1 MATQATTLTRPLAP
15 ASAGVMLPA
24 FTLWW
29 REIVRFYRQ
38 PTRVVGVLA
47 SPLVFWLVI
56 GSGFGTS
63 FRSGGGPG
71 QQHYLDY
78 FYPGALIM
86 IVLFT
91 SIFTMMSVIEDRKEG
106 FLLSVLVAPVPRT
119 AIVLGKVLGG
129 TTLSAVQGLIFL
141 IFAPFAG
148 VHLELAQVLLAA
160 VVVFLVSFALTALG
174 FAIAWPMDSSQAFH
188 GIVNLFLI
196 PLWLL
201 SGALFPI
208 QNASKWIK
216 VIMRLNPLT
225 YGVEA
230 LRGLLYP
237 GAETTFPLP
246 SAMATLRSVF
256 AGNVWTRITDGKPP
270 HHEARRLIV
279 GNSIAEQYAFFPA
292 LNATLNGTS
301 AALLL
306 TGRSPDCSRAHCRT
320 PRLHDCCGSC
330 VGSVSGVLSILPL
343 QSRKHSIPGRGM
355 GTSRLFHDS
364 DFPCHT
370 GDRHRAAGDHHFDSR
385 AEGAVSA
392 ASGDRALDVA
402 FVDVCFRH
410 GCDCLFHA
418 LPMVPAQL
426 VASDGDSSR

>member
-1 MATQATTLTRPLAP
+1 MATQATTLAGAAVP
-15 ASAGVMLPA
+15 ASAGIMLPA

-38 PTRVVGVLA
+38 TSRVVGVLA

-129 TTLSAVQGLIFL
+129 TTLSAIQGMIFL

-148 VHLELAQVLLAA
+148 VHLDPLQILLVA
-160 VVVFLVSFALTALG
+160 VVVFLVSFSLTALG

-196 PLWLL
+196 PLWLV
-201 SGALFPI
+201 SGALFPLSG
-208 QNASKWIK
+208 ASKWLQ
-216 VIMRLNPLT
+216 VIMRVNPLT
-225 YGVEA
+225 YGVAA
-230 LRGLLYP
+230 LRSLMYP
-237 GAETTFPLP
+237 GAEASFPL
-246 SAMATLRSVF
+246 SSSMATLVLFSLVMF
-256 AGNVWTRITDGKPP
+256 A
-270 HHEARRLIV
+270 L
-279 GNSIAEQYAFFPA
+279 
-292 LNATLNGTS
+292 
-301 AALLL
+301 ALLMAN
-306 TGRSPDCSRAHCRT
+306 RRT
-320 PRLHDCCGSC
+320 TRP
-330 VGSVSGVLSILPL
+330 
-343 QSRKHSIPGRGM
+343 
-355 GTSRLFHDS
+355 
-364 DFPCHT
+364 
-370 GDRHRAAGDHHFDSR
+370 AA
-385 AEGAVSA
+385 
-392 ASGDRALDVA
+392 
-402 FVDVCFRH
+402 
-410 GCDCLFHA
+410 
-418 LPMVPAQL
+418 
-426 VASDGDSSR
+426 

>member
-1 MATQATTLTRPLAP
+1 MATQATTIARPLP
-15 ASAGVMLPA
+15 QASAGILLPA

-38 PTRVVGVLA
+38 TTRVIGVLA

-129 TTLSAVQGLIFL
+129 TTLSAIQGMIFL

-148 VHLELAQVLLAA
+148 VHLDLVQVLLVG

-196 PLWLL
+196 PLWLV
-201 SGALFPI
+201 SGALFPLSG
-208 QNASKWIK
+208 ASGWIR

-237 GAETTFPLP
+237 GMETQFPLS
-246 SAMATLRSVF
+246 SAIATLVLFSLVMFGLAFLMANRRS
-256 AGNVWTRITDGKPP
+256 
-270 HHEARRLIV
+270 
-279 GNSIAEQYAFFPA
+279 
-292 LNATLNGTS
+292 
-301 AALLL
+301 
-306 TGRSPDCSRAHCRT
+306 RSSLA
-320 PRLHDCCGSC
+320 
-330 VGSVSGVLSILPL
+330 
-343 QSRKHSIPGRGM
+343 
-355 GTSRLFHDS
+355 
-364 DFPCHT
+364 
-370 GDRHRAAGDHHFDSR
+370 
-385 AEGAVSA
+385 
-392 ASGDRALDVA
+392 
-402 FVDVCFRH
+402 
-410 GCDCLFHA
+410 
-418 LPMVPAQL
+418 
-426 VASDGDSSR
+426 

>member
-1 MATQATTLTRPLAP
+1 MATQTTTGTAALPRSLRQGGQFRPLAQT
-15 ASAGVMLPA
+15 GILLPA

-38 PTRVVGVLA
+38 TTRVIGVLA

-63 FRSGGGPG
+63 FRSGNGSG
-71 QQHYLDY
+71 QQSYLDY

-106 FLLSVLVAPVPRT
+106 FLLSVLVAPVPRS

-129 TTLSAVQGLIFL
+129 TTLSAIQGMIFL

-148 VHLELAQVLLAA
+148 IHLEPLQVVLVG

-201 SGALFPI
+201 SGAMFPVQRASGWI
-208 QNASKWIK
+208 Q
-216 VIMRLNPLT
+216 VVMRLNPLT
-225 YGVEA
+225 YGMSA

-237 GAETTFPLP
+237 SVPADFPLA
-246 SAMATLRSVF
+246 SSMATLLLFSLVMFALAFLMANRRS
-256 AGNVWTRITDGKPP
+256 K
-270 HHEARRLIV
+270 
-279 GNSIAEQYAFFPA
+279 S
-292 LNATLNGTS
+292 
-301 AALLL
+301 
-306 TGRSPDCSRAHCRT
+306 SP
-320 PRLHDCCGSC
+320 
-330 VGSVSGVLSILPL
+330 
-343 QSRKHSIPGRGM
+343 K
-355 GTSRLFHDS
+355 
-364 DFPCHT
+364 
-370 GDRHRAAGDHHFDSR
+370 
-385 AEGAVSA
+385 
-392 ASGDRALDVA
+392 
-402 FVDVCFRH
+402 
-410 GCDCLFHA
+410 
-418 LPMVPAQL
+418 
-426 VASDGDSSR
+426 

>member
-1 MATQATTLTRPLAP
+1 MASATTLARPVSRS
-15 ASAGVMLPA
+15 ASAGVLLPA

-38 PTRVVGVLA
+38 TSRVIGVLA

-119 AIVLGKVLGG
+119 AIVLGKVMGG
-129 TTLSAVQGLIFL
+129 TTLSAVQGMVFL

-148 VHLELAQVLLAA
+148 IHLDPVQVLL
-160 VVVFLVSFALTALG
+160 VFLVVFLVSFALTALG

-196 PLWLL
+196 PLWLV
-201 SGALFPI
+201 SGALFPLTG
-208 QNASKWIK
+208 ASKWLQ

-230 LRGLLYP
+230 LRSLLYP
-237 GAETTFPLP
+237 GMTTLFPLS
-246 SAMATLRSVF
+246 SAMATLLLFSLVMFGLAFLMANRRS
-256 AGNVWTRITDGKPP
+256 TR
-270 HHEARRLIV
+270 
-279 GNSIAEQYAFFPA
+279 PA
-292 LNATLNGTS
+292 A
-301 AALLL
+301 
-306 TGRSPDCSRAHCRT
+306 
-320 PRLHDCCGSC
+320 
-330 VGSVSGVLSILPL
+330 
-343 QSRKHSIPGRGM
+343 
-355 GTSRLFHDS
+355 
-364 DFPCHT
+364 
-370 GDRHRAAGDHHFDSR
+370 
-385 AEGAVSA
+385 
-392 ASGDRALDVA
+392 
-402 FVDVCFRH
+402 
-410 GCDCLFHA
+410 
-418 LPMVPAQL
+418 
-426 VASDGDSSR
+426 